1 LQEGDKE
8 SWRGEVQFRSLDS
21 VKRRVNGVYPLVSI
35 RSVYQLRGGE
45 VERSTQ
51 EIKWWGGGE
60 KESRQ
65 HFLGHGMVALFHK
78 YSY

>member
-1 LQEGDKE
+1 M
-8 SWRGEVQFRSLDS
+8 
-21 VKRRVNGVYPLVSI
+21 NGGGVPLVFFKSG
-35 RSVYQLRGGE
+35 YQLRYGE

-65 HFLGHGMVALFHK
+65 HFLGPGVVALFHK
-78 YSY
+78 YFY

>member
-1 LQEGDKE
+1 MG
-8 SWRGEVQFRSLDS
+8 G
-21 VKRRVNGVYPLVSI
+21 YPLVSI

-51 EIKWWGGGE
+51 EIKWGGGGE
-60 KESRQ
+60 KESKQ
-65 HFLGHGMVALFHK
+65 HFLGYGVVALFHK

>member
-1 LQEGDKE
+1 M
-8 SWRGEVQFRSLDS
+8 
-21 VKRRVNGVYPLVSI
+21 NGGYPLVSI
-35 RSVYQLRGGE
+35 RSVYQLKGGE

-60 KESRQ
+60 RESRQ
-65 HFLGHGMVALFHK
+65 HFLGHGVVALFHK